1 MLFDGTFKNIHHW
14 NGVYARLND
23 GTTDYTDTNGVWNT
37 SQEKNVN
44 QPGFGDYLARI
55 EIMICKFDK
64 KNIVAS
70 LCYSIKGKIFFFIF
84 KFMLCLEIIMN
95 QKSL

>member
-1 MLFDGTFKNIHHW
+1 MC
-14 NGVYARLND
+14 
-23 GTTDYTDTNGVWNT
+23 NT
-37 SQEKNVN
+37 SQLGETGKRTQQLILPKTKSRRKSLQEKNVN

-55 EIMICKFDK
+55 EIIICRFDK
-64 KNIVAS
+64 KNIVVS

-84 KFMLCLEIIMN
+84 KFMFCLEIIMN